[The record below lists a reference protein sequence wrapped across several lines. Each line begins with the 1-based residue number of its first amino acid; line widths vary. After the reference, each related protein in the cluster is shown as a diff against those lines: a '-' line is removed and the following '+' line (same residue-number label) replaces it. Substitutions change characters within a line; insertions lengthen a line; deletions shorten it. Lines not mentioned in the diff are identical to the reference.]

1 MKPGTPWSNPPNK
14 SLQSNKDMKKTI
26 SINISGI
33 LFHIEEDGY
42 ATLKKY
48 LETINRHFSHYT
60 DNQEIISDIENRI
73 AEIFLS
79 NLKNNKQVITAENV
93 TRLIEKMGT
102 IADFKAEEMEEEVKQ
117 ENTEKENDFYKYITP
132 PGQEVKGYKKLTRL
146 ENRKIL
152 GGVCAG
158 MAHYLSIDPLWT
170 RLVALLLLFSGKL
183 DFGRPGWDFL
193 PWNFKFSFS
202 LGIWALIAYVILW
215 VILPV
220 SHEEPEDKHIKKLY
234 RNPDDRTL
242 GGVASGLAAY
252 FNIEVLWVRL
262 LFIALIFAGGA
273 GFVIYIILW
282 IITPQAKSITER
294 IQMKGGAI
302 TLDNI
307 ESTIKENMNPLPP
320 QEESQTKK
328 ILLAPFR
335 FLGKVLNMLGE
346 ALGPFGL
353 FLLAVIRVVFGLLIS
368 FIGISIFMAP
378 LILLGVYFQIVP
390 VDSSMVQLYDIP
402 AEWIKDIIPAYL
414 AIAISFVILIPGLVI
429 LLLGISVIVKKS
441 IINGRFGLVILGV
454 WLLSIGIA
462 SFQVPKSISQFKTE
476 GVHTLETPIEFN
488 EGTLVLKA
496 ISEAKDTGIYEM
508 VRLELAGKDGQEIM
522 LIQDFKAR
530 GKGYE
535 DAVNNASAIPY
546 GFVVTDSILTLERGI
561 NLNQLEKFRGQ
572 SLSLTLEIPYNQAFV
587 MDKSILPILR
597 NTLNRAGYRSRD
609 VSSRNYWVFNENG
622 LFCLNCSNGKKI
634 TEADSL
640 SRVIFKDAYFMK

>member
-1 MKPGTPWSNPPNK
+1 
-14 SLQSNKDMKKTI
+14 MKKTI

-42 ATLKKY
+42 ASLKKY
-48 LETINRHFSHYT
+48 LETINKHFSHYQ

-79 NLKNNKQVITAENV
+79 NLKNKKQVITAENV

-102 IADFKAEEMEEEVKQ
+102 IADFKAEEIEEEV
-117 ENTEKENDFYKYITP
+117 TESAKEKDNDFYKYITP
-132 PGQEVKGYKKLTRL
+132 PGQEGKGYKKLTRL

-158 MAHYLSIDPLWT
+158 LAHYLAIDPLWT
-170 RLVALLLLFSGKL
+170 RLIALLLLFSGKL
-183 DFGRPGWDFL
+183 NFGRPAWDIL
-193 PWNFKFSFS
+193 PWNFNFSFS

-220 SHEEPEDKHIKKLY
+220 SYDEPEDKHIKKLY

-307 ESTIKENMNPLPP
+307 ENTIRENMNPLPLK
-320 QEESQTKK
+320 EESQAKK
-328 ILLAPFR
+328 VLLAPFR
-335 FLGKVLNMLGE
+335 FLGKVLNKLGE
-346 ALGPFGL
+346 ALGPFGT
-353 FLLAVIRVVFGLLIS
+353 FLLAVIRIIFGLIITLI
-368 FIGISIFMAP
+368 GVSIFMTP
-378 LILLGVYFQIVP
+378 IMLLGVYFNIIPLDNTLIILQ
-390 VDSSMVQLYDIP
+390 DIP
-402 AEWIKDIIPAYL
+402 GEWITEVIPVYL
-414 AIAISFVILIPGLVI
+414 AIAVSFAILIPGLII
-429 LLLGISVIVKKS
+429 LLLGISVILQKS
-441 IINGRFGLVILGV
+441 ILNGRFGLVALGI
-454 WLLSIGIA
+454 WLLSIGVA
-462 SFQVPKSISQFKTE
+462 GFQIPKTVSQFKTE
-476 GVHTLETPIEFN
+476 AIHVVESPIQLT

-496 ISEAKDTGIYEM
+496 SSKTKEKGLYEM
-508 VRLELAGKDGQEIM
+508 VRLELAGTDAEAPILVQE
-522 LIQDFKAR
+522 FKAR

-535 DAVNNASAIPY
+535 DALKNASLIPY
-546 GFVVTDSILTLERGI
+546 EFTLTDSVLTLDRDI
-561 NLNQLEKFRGQ
+561 MLSQLDKFRGQ
-572 SLSLTLEIPYNQAFV
+572 MLSLTLEVPYDSPFI

-597 NTLNRAGYRSRD
+597 NSLMRAGYRSRD
-609 VSSRNYWVFNENG
+609 VSSRNYWVFNETG
-622 LFCLNCSNGKKI
+622 LFCLNCNNSKKV

-640 SRVIFKDAYFMK
+640 SLVKFKDKYPVR